1 MKKIKS
7 FFSTMFG
14 KNKSISQ
21 KPLTKLSIFFV
32 IIFDIFLFNN
42 LYEGY
47 VYQWNL
53 IQKPSELY
61 NCEYIFDN
69 NNNVSTNTI
78 QEFYNFWKYTQ
89 TNNAVEICKNAKT
102 LFTTQKQNIIEN
114 YKNSIQ
120 TIQDNINNTNSDI
133 RSYEYQYGQ
142 YLKEANSGI
151 QNQNDRL
158 SQIEWWNA
166 REKYLQL
173 QNDLET
179 YEEQKSQIISEFSR
193 NSQLKSIFDFIKN
206 NKKEFLDNY
215 QDTYFWYP
223 VKVALFQAILLIP
236 IFLISLAL
244 YKIFV
249 RKENKIFSI
258 LFSNLTFISGI
269 FVLILLFKFL
279 YFILPVKFFWDFID
293 MLKNLNLGFL
303 WNYILVFLWIIL
315 FWAIIFFSQK
325 GSDKLKKIKEENEK
339 RKIEE
344 NKQIISKQRY
354 FSNLCFDCGKTLLKD
369 SNYCQNCWADQHFE
383 CNNCHHKV
391 PKAFDFC
398 NKCGTKK

>member
-1 MKKIKS
+1 MKKMKS

-42 LYEGY
+42 LYQGY

-53 IQKPSELY
+53 IQRPSELY
-61 NCEYIFDN
+61 NCEYIFNDTN
-69 NNNVSTNTI
+69 IWWNTI
-78 QEFYNFWKYTQ
+78 QEFHNFWKFS
-89 TNNAVEICKNAKT
+89 NVDNSSDICKNAKK
-102 LFTTQKQNIIEN
+102 LFTEQKQDIIEN
-114 YKNSIQ
+114 YKNSSL
-120 TIQDNINNTNSDI
+120 NINNKISTVEREI
-133 RSYEYQYGQ
+133 RNYEYQYGI
-142 YLKEANSGI
+142 YLKEAGSGI
-151 QNQNDRL
+151 VDQNDRL

-166 REKYLQL
+166 REKYLKL
-173 QNDLET
+173 QNDLKN
-179 YEEQKSQIISEFSR
+179 YEEQKSKIVSEFSK
-193 NSQLKSIFDFIKN
+193 NAQLISIFNFIEN
-206 NKKEFLDNY
+206 NREQLLLDY
-215 QDTYFWYP
+215 QNAKFWYP

-236 IFLISLAL
+236 IFLISLGL
-244 YKIFV
+244 YKVFV
-249 RKENKIFSI
+249 RRENKIFSI
-258 LFSNLTFISGI
+258 LFSNLTFIAGI

-279 YFILPVKFFWDFID
+279 YFILPVKFFWDFIET
-293 MLKNLNLGFL
+293 LKNLNLGFL

-344 NKQIISKQRY
+344 NKQIIWKQRY
-354 FSNLCFDCGKTLLKD
+354 FSNLCIDCGKTLLKD

>member
-32 IIFDIFLFNN
+32 VIFDIFLFNN

-47 VYQWNL
+47 VYQGNL

-69 NNNVSTNTI
+69 NQNSTNTI
-78 QEFYNFWKYTQ
+78 QEFYNFSKYTQ
-89 TNNAVEICKNAKT
+89 TNNWVEICKQAKQ
-102 LFTTQKQNIIEN
+102 LFTAEKQNIIEN

-120 TIQDNINNTNSDI
+120 TIENNISKTQGDI
-133 RSYEYQYGQ
+133 RNYEYQYGN
-142 YLKEANSGI
+142 YLKEASSWI
-151 QNQNDRL
+151 QDQNDRL

-166 REKYLQL
+166 REKYLEL
-173 QNDLET
+173 QNKLEN
-179 YEEQKSQIISEFSR
+179 YQNQKADIISDFYKEESL
-193 NSQLKSIFDFIKN
+193 NTIFNFIEN
-206 NKKEFLDNY
+206 NKDEFLEDYKNA
-215 QDTYFWYP
+215 YFWYP
-223 VKVALFQAILLIP
+223 VKVALFQALLLIP
-236 IFLISLAL
+236 IFLISLGL
-244 YKIFV
+244 YKVFV

-269 FVLILLFKFL
+269 LVLVLLFKFL
-279 YFILPVKFFWDFID
+279 YFILPVKFFWEFIE

-303 WNYILVFLWIIL
+303 WNYILVFLAIIL
-315 FWAIIFFSQK
+315 FWVIIYSSQK
-325 GSDKLKKIKEENEK
+325 GSEKLKKIREENERK
-339 RKIEE
+339 KIEE

-354 FSNLCFDCGKTLLKD
+354 FSNLCIDCGKTLLKD
-369 SNYCQNCWADQHFE
+369 SDFCQNCWADQQFE
-383 CNNCHHKV
+383 CTNCHHKV